1 MTQSV
6 CFYFQVHQPFRL
18 NKRSFFDEDNLHHR
32 LFEGNE
38 EFQNHAVFEKVANKC
53 YLPMTNLL
61 LELLDRHP
69 EFKIAFSLSGVFLE
83 QCETYGD
90 IGDAVLTQFQKLA
103 KTGKVEFLAETYHHS
118 LSFLH
123 SKLEFAEQVQ
133 LHNQKIYSLLGV
145 KPRVFRNT
153 ELLYS
158 NELAEFVRHLGFDA
172 ILAEGWHT
180 ALPFDNPNHV
190 WEAQK
195 IDLHPHDIAIAK
207 DFSPVNIFGFRKKI
221 SPTLKVLSK
230 NYALSDDI
238 AFRFGNK
245 EWEGHPLTTEKFA
258 DWVSQTH
265 GETINLFM
273 DFETFGEHQW
283 DDTGI
288 FDFFRYL
295 PGKLLDKGI
304 SFRTPSET
312 IREFKP
318 KGIFSSEEFLSWADE
333 NRDISAWLENDLQ
346 RSAFEEVVKIEK
358 ALHAYKAS
366 RSVEIQQ
373 LVSDFRKLQTSDH
386 FYYMSTK
393 YWADGD
399 VHTYFSAYKSPY
411 DAFINYMVVLDLLKR
426 RMKSLRI
433 LI

>member
-1 MTQSV
+1 MAQSV

-18 NKRSFFDEDNLHHR
+18 NKRSFFDDDSVHDV

-38 EFQNHAVFEKVANKC
+38 EFQNRAVFEKVAQKC
-53 YLPMTNLL
+53 YLPMTTLL
-61 LELLDRHP
+61 LELLDRYP
-69 EFKIAFSLSGVFLE
+69 EFRVSFSLSGVFLE

-90 IGDAVLTQFQKLA
+90 IGDAVLTQFQALA
-103 KTGKVEFLAETYHHS
+103 RTGQVEFLAETYHHS
-118 LSFLH
+118 LAFLH
-123 SKLEFAEQVQ
+123 SKLEFAEQIQ
-133 LHNQKIYSLLGV
+133 LHNEKVYSLLGV
-145 KPRVFRNT
+145 KPRIFRNT

-158 NELAEFVRHLGFDA
+158 NELAEFIRHLGFEA

-190 WEAQK
+190 WTAQK
-195 IDLHPHDIAIAK
+195 TDIHPHDIRIARQ
-207 DFSPVNIFGFRKKI
+207 FAPVNFFGFRKPI
-221 SPTLKVLSK
+221 ASDIKVLSK

-245 EWEGHPLTTEKFA
+245 GWAEHPLTTEKFA
-258 DWVSQTH
+258 TWTLDAL
-265 GETINLFM
+265 GETVNLFM

-283 DDTGI
+283 EDTGI
-288 FDFFRYL
+288 FEFFRYL
-295 PGKLLDKGI
+295 PSALLDRGI
-304 SFRTPSET
+304 TFRTPSET
-312 IREFKP
+312 IRDFEP
-318 KGIFSSEEFLSWADE
+318 KGVFSSHEFVSWADE

-346 RSAFEEVVKIEK
+346 RSAFDEVVRLEKI
-358 ALHAYKAS
+358 LHTHKNS
-366 RSVEIQQ
+366 RIPEIKSI
-373 LVSDFRKLQTSDH
+373 LNDFRKLQTSDH

-426 RMKSLRI
+426 RMKSMK
-433 LI
+433 LIS